1 MDAITFASIIG
12 DKGDVSSLKSCFE
25 KTKKFF
31 VEKAPNTDQM
41 ENETKY
47 VFMFHVYV
55 SIDV

>member
-41 ENETKY
+41 ENDTKY
-47 VFMFHVYV
+47 VFMFMY
-55 SIDV
+55 

>member
-12 DKGDVSSLKSCFE
+12 DKGDVSSLKSSLE

-47 VFMFHVYV
+47 VSCLSCFIFMY
-55 SIDV
+55 